1 MKYTHPSSKRS
12 SLRAYFRSQLLL
24 PARKG
29 LRVTCL
35 ALTQPDTDAPNKKVS
50 VAACVDVYDILSLFL
65 LCPFDTAI
73 LISYFFCL
81 CHILFSCSCFMLYF
95 RVCLFVCVINILSS
109 IL

>member
-35 ALTQPDTDAPNKKVS
+35 ALTQPDTDALNKKVS

-65 LCPFDTAI
+65 LCPLDTAI
-73 LISYFFCL
+73 LISYFFVCVIFCSLVLVL
-81 CHILFSCSCFMLYF
+81 CFISEF
-95 RVCLFVCVINILSS
+95 VCLFVL
-109 IL
+109 